1 MHHVY
6 FFRSKTSVQRTFLLK
21 ERNWKAAYENPIA
34 TGKEKKSDIVL
45 MTLLRY
51 DDDTIHR
58 NGCLF
63 GAPAIR
69 IIIIR
74 GEPAYSACAITN
86 PSFLLIKTSM

>member
-1 MHHVY
+1 M
-6 FFRSKTSVQRTFLLK
+6 QRTFLLK
-21 ERNWKAAYENPIA
+21 ERNWKAAYENPI
-34 TGKEKKSDIVL
+34 GKEEKSDIVL

-74 GEPAYSACAITN
+74 GDLPTITN

>member
-1 MHHVY
+1 M
-6 FFRSKTSVQRTFLLK
+6 QRTFLLK

-34 TGKEKKSDIVL
+34 IGKEEKSDIVL

>member
-1 MHHVY
+1 M
-6 FFRSKTSVQRTFLLK
+6 QRTFLLK
-21 ERNWKAAYENPIA
+21 ERNWKAAYQNPIA
-34 TGKEKKSDIVL
+34 ILEEKSDIVL